1 MSEKEKLIIEIME
14 YIYEEGNKRGP
25 DTYALATEIIAHF
38 MPY

>member
-25 DTYALATEIIAHF
+25 DTYALATEILN
-38 MPY
+38 